1 MLRWE
6 MPAIGRNRLELNEI
20 EVPIPDRHE
29 LLVRVG
35 AVALNHRDKMVMETG
50 RGLPLSFP
58 FTPGSDLA
66 GTVLATG
73 DGADRFA
80 VGDRVVS
87 TFTPDWVDGTRPGN
101 ARTPAY
107 RTLGGFYPGV
117 LAEYVALPQDWFV
130 SAPRTL
136 PDAETSTLPCAGLT
150 AWFALVE
157 RGELHAGQT
166 VLIEGTGGV
175 ALFGLQIAKL
185 HGARVV
191 VVAGADKL
199 DRATGLGADDVI
211 DRRGSDWVE
220 ELLRITGDR
229 GADHILEL
237 VGGAHLGEAVQAVAV
252 GGTIYQIGAL
262 DGFEI
267 SAAAM
272 PLMLKDARIQG
283 VGTGHRRALEDLVAA
298 VERTGLRPVID
309 SRYPLAELP
318 TALDRLARGPF
329 GKIVLELT

>member
-1 MLRWE
+1 
-6 MPAIGRNRLELNEI
+6 MPEIGRNRLELNEI
-20 EVPIPDRHE
+20 EVPIPGGHE
-29 LLVRVG
+29 LLVQVG
-35 AVALNHRDKMVMETG
+35 AVALNHRDKMVVETG
-50 RGLPLSFP
+50 RGLRLSFP

-66 GTVLATG
+66 GTVVATG

-80 VGDRVVS
+80 VGDRVIS
-87 TFTPDWVDGTRPGN
+87 TFTPDWVDGMRPGN

-117 LAEYVALPQDWFV
+117 LAQYVALPQDWFV
-130 SAPRTL
+130 SAPTTL
-136 PDAETSTLPCAGLT
+136 PDAEASTLPCAGLT

-199 DRATGLGADDVI
+199 DRATGLGADDVL
-211 DRRGSDWVE
+211 DRRGADWVE

-283 VGTGHRRALEDLVAA
+283 VATGHRRALEDLVAA
-298 VERTGLRPVID
+298 VDRAGLRPVID

-318 TALDRLARGPF
+318 MALDRLTRGPF
-329 GKIVLELT
+329 GKIVIELT